1 MKKFMFMF
9 ILVFTLLLS
18 SNVFAEDNIVFK
30 DVPESYWGRESIEYI
45 SSNRYMVGYGN
56 GEFGVND
63 TLTQGQYLAV
73 LCRIFGY
80 DMLDPKDVKEP
91 SLELGL
97 LLKGENIDIFA
108 SIPRGDMA
116 KYTIRAFEKLN
127 PDVKYP
133 DYIEAFS
140 PMIADYSDLAGD
152 IKNVA
157 LKCIEKGL
165 IKGMPDGAFRPS
177 YFLTRAEAAT
187 VIHRLLQENE
197 REKARP
203 IFAEP
208 DLEFEAFMATE
219 EAEEYCS
226 VEFIDK
232 VVDGKVIFKDYNG
245 QNTGQLLAPN
255 YNNEEVNKQIYELL
269 RDYVKIAKDS
279 GRYVRT
285 FYSSI
290 GGATFISF
298 YEDSLY
304 GKGPNSHIMSNI
316 EFVFNSKPYKYF
328 FDKQNEKTYYTI
340 KVGNLA
346 IQDTDWASYNYRE
359 PEMTETLKTGLKVV
373 YGEDLGQRMF
383 DFAIEEYDK
392 EKDLVFNHNN
402 ILHERFFIE
411 YREDLDGLEICYDNG
426 LICTNK

>member
-1 MKKFMFMF
+1 MRISFLF
-9 ILVFTLLLS
+9 IFIFVLLLLLVFPSFADSGFPDMKDHWAENSVSVLS
-18 SNVFAEDNIVFK
+18 EKGIISGRGDGFFH
-30 DVPESYWGRESIEYI
+30 PEERVLINEYI
-45 SSNRYMVGYGN
+45 KMVVTALGYTDIENYPGDWARN
-56 GEFGVND
+56 YIEK
-63 TLTQGQYLAV
+63 A
-73 LCRIFGY
+73 I
-80 DMLDPKDVKEP
+80 
-91 SLELGL
+91 ELGL
-97 LLKGENIDIFA
+97 ISKDEIKDYNQPIN
-108 SIPRGDMA
+108 RGKMA
-116 KYTIRAFEKLN
+116 QIAMRALQNEET
-127 PDVKYP
+127 P
-133 DYIEAFS
+133 DYIMAYKGLLT
-140 PMIADYSDLAGD
+140 DYNNLDANIRLD
-152 IKNVA
+152 A
-157 LKCIEKGL
+157 LKCVEKGI
-165 IKGMPDGAFRPS
+165 IKGMPDGSFRPEYYS
-177 YFLTRAEAAT
+177 TRAEAAT
-187 VIHRLLQENE
+187 VIHRMISEEE
-197 REKARP
+197 REKAKP

-208 DLEFEAFMATE
+208 DPEFEAFMATE

-232 VVDGKVIFKDYNG
+232 VVDGKVIFKDYNE

-255 YNNEEVNKQIYELL
+255 YHNEEVNKQIYELL
-269 RDYVKIAKDS
+269 RDYVNIAKES

-346 IQDTDWASYNYRE
+346 IQGTDWASYNYRE
-359 PEMTETLKTGLKVV
+359 PEMTETLKTGFKVV

-392 EKDLVFNHNN
+392 ERDQWFNHDNKDYKS
-402 ILHERFFIE
+402 FFIE
-411 YREDLDGLEICYDNG
+411 YREDLNNLEICYDDG